1 MRVADWLEERLQLKK
16 LLGPT
21 MAHPVPRRRP
31 VGGMS
36 LGAPPSSLHAPDC
49 HRYLPGPRL
58 RSSTADVYAAW
69 NTNYQQ
75 TLGWFLRT
83 VLLGLELMVALM
95 SVHMIRSLFRAYKY
109 RLTWIVGVSSC
120 SAPRHGFTVRS
131 SAGTRRV
138 LVWAS
143 AWPPGAPHRRP
154 LGTSTG
160 GPIIRAGPSAFLRAA
175 RLRIPASSSGWSGIS
190 CWCSSSEAS
199 EWPMPGRPSIT
210 PRTASAGDSEADGV
224 HSCWPPR
231 RTVFGGRH
239 PGHPS
244 VRRGARSQWPQRLTD
259 PPDPDSSP
267 SSPSCPVYRDV
278 SHPRR
283 TRGGDRRSPRVAVP
297 VGTGERAPAAAGG
310 SDPADLIV
318 LVLGILTYLG
328 AKSPWSPVMDAWSGT
343 ATPIEYVKG
352 RSPLELQGAL
362 VFQNKQCRNCH
373 SLGGEGGRRG
383 PALDGIASRM
393 TRDLLI
399 RQVLQGGG
407 NMPAYGKN
415 LAPSEVTALVAFLD
429 TLRSPHD
436 AAARSPVPPPR
447 AGR

>member
-1 MRVADWLEERLQLKK
+1 
-16 LLGPT
+16 
-21 MAHPVPRRRP
+21 
-31 VGGMS
+31 
-36 LGAPPSSLHAPDC
+36 
-49 HRYLPGPRL
+49 
-58 RSSTADVYAAW
+58 
-69 NTNYQQ
+69 
-75 TLGWFLRT
+75 
-83 VLLGLELMVALM
+83 
-95 SVHMIRSLFRAYKY
+95 
-109 RLTWIVGVSSC
+109 
-120 SAPRHGFTVRS
+120 
-131 SAGTRRV
+131 
-138 LVWAS
+138 
-143 AWPPGAPHRRP
+143 
-154 LGTSTG
+154 
-160 GPIIRAGPSAFLRAA
+160 
-175 RLRIPASSSGWSGIS
+175 
-190 CWCSSSEAS
+190 
-199 EWPMPGRPSIT
+199 
-210 PRTASAGDSEADGV
+210 
-224 HSCWPPR
+224 
-231 RTVFGGRH
+231 
-239 PGHPS
+239 
-244 VRRGARSQWPQRLTD
+244 
-259 PPDPDSSP
+259 
-267 SSPSCPVYRDV
+267 
-278 SHPRR
+278 
-283 TRGGDRRSPRVAVP
+283 
-297 VGTGERAPAAAGG
+297 
-310 SDPADLIV
+310 